1 MNWTR
6 IYGNKSS
13 FNNWYSGTTYLKIRF
28 PTFNAEDN
36 FVWNNVIGSSLYTLY
51 FHISTYGQ
59 ARYGIRDDF
68 IGTSYDFTSVGSSSL
83 NPIDFVE
90 LNINDTEI
98 YMFKD
103 STNESHYL
111 TEVIYTTPKDRLVHA
126 HYGVDINDGEHLL
139 IGTDQDSNSK
149 LDILPLVTNLQ
160 TNNNAFGEDYII
172 QPLYLYDEKSPI
184 YTVCGNTTL
193 AAFTTFVID
202 NKKFL
207 VIGKGICVEID

>member
-13 FNNWYSGTTYLKIRF
+13 FDNWHSGTTYFKVRF
-28 PTFNAEDN
+28 PTIYSSDAYTWDN
-36 FVWNNVIGSSLYTLY
+36 NISSSLYTLY
-51 FHISTYGQ
+51 FHITTYGNP
-59 ARYGIRDDF
+59 RYGIKDDF
-68 IGTSYDFTSVGSSSL
+68 ISTSYIFTSDGSSAL

-90 LNINDTEI
+90 LNVNDTEVYI
-98 YMFKD
+98 FKD

-172 QPLYLYDEKSPI
+172 
-184 YTVCGNTTL
+184 
-193 AAFTTFVID
+193 
-202 NKKFL
+202 
-207 VIGKGICVEID
+207 